1 MNGVAPTPRLA
12 SSRRPHEYARRRH
25 SRFRLL
31 RRGGHDVVGGAGG
44 LRTPATGHRARPEGA
59 RVGLPPAAQPHA
71 AAPPH
76 RPDRARDPRGRAA
89 RRLGRGV
96 RGGRE
101 ARPQPHVPGGHRLDR
116 ERVGEARP
124 AARHAPDDARAER
137 GGSRREARRVRP
149 DRREPDAAG
158 GGPERARADGRSERR
173 CGRGAPLPR
182 ERPAGAAG
190 GVQGGC
196 GRDGRERR
204 GRAAPR
210 PDAAPARERHH
221 LVGLVPGARPG
232 RPLRRG
238 DRRAWTSLPPSS
250 SPPTTSSARA
260 RSPRS
265 GSGSRARR
273 RAARRPASTAA
284 GSRT

>member
-1 MNGVAPTPRLA
+1 M
-12 SSRRPHEYARRRH
+12 
-25 SRFRLL
+25 
-31 RRGGHDVVGGAGG
+31 GGAGG

-89 RRLGRGV
+89 RRLGRGL
-96 RGGRE
+96 RGRRE
-101 ARPQPHVPGGHRLDR
+101 AGPQPHVPGRHRLDR

-124 AARHAPDDARAER
+124 AARHAPDDAGAER
-137 GGSRREARRVRP
+137 GGPRREARRIRP

-158 GGPERARADGRSERR
+158 GGPERARADGRPERR
-173 CGRGAPLPR
+173 CGRGASLPR
-182 ERPAGAAG
+182 ERPAGPAG

-210 PDAAPARERHH
+210 ADAAPARERHH
-221 LVGLVPGARPG
+221 LVGLVPGAC
-232 RPLRRG
+232 RRSSSPTRG
-238 DRRAWTSLPPSS
+238 SKASTSLPPSS

-265 GSGSRARR
+265 GSGSRARP
-273 RAARRPASTAA
+273 RAARRRGSTAA
-284 GSRT
+284 ESRT